1 MLGFARGCVGTVF
14 IYQMRQMASVL
25 CFPQTGENEQKT
37 SEELIMPVT
46 EAMRRVALSK
56 GTTVTGA
63 GKQKQGHRFQS
74 HTDESWHPGLL

>member
-1 MLGFARGCVGTVF
+1 
-14 IYQMRQMASVL
+14 MRQMASVL
-25 CFPQTGENEQKT
+25 CFPQTGENEWKM

-63 GKQKQGHRFQS
+63 RKQQQGHRSQS
-74 HTDESWHPGLL
+74 RTDQSWHPGLL